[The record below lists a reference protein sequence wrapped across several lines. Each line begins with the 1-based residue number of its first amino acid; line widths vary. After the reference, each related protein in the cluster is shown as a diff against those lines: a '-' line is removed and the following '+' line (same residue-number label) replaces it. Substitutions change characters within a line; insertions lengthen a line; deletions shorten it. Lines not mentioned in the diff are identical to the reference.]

1 MINLDYPNI
10 LDLCKVYLAPKR
22 TESASFLIWYLENYY
37 RLDSLEAVDSVCDQR
52 GDKGV
57 DGIYVNDNDNTIDIF
72 QCKLSQTKE
81 STIGDT
87 ALKEFYGTLSQFKS
101 QASLQ
106 NLIDSGGKADVV
118 RLVKRLDLVNKVG
131 TYEIRGIFISNTD
144 IDSNGDSYL
153 KVTPLITFVG
163 KSKLS
168 ETYILD
174 ERPTSIPTPAKFD
187 ISGFTV
193 SQYIVNTKTKA
204 LIAPVKAKELVKL
217 KGIADQSLFA
227 FNVRGPLGRTQVNK
241 DIENSIKNP
250 STHKLFPLFHN
261 GITIICGSINNT
273 PDKITIEDYYVVNG
287 CQSLNSLFENQAN
300 LTDGLRILTK
310 FVQVD
315 VSSELSKNITWY
327 SNNQNGIKPRD
338 SKSNN
343 SVQIR
348 LQNEFQ
354 ENYRGQYWFEIKRGE
369 KVGPGEVISNE
380 EAGLYLMSFDLKEPW
395 ATHRK
400 YQVFEDKYADLF
412 CRPEVSSDRI
422 VMCYVMIKAITSS
435 TEKIEN
441 KLFGKYALTERA
453 MLYML
458 RCILEK
464 DRLGRELIANPA
476 PYARSPKNRRHFST
490 CIIRIVNDI
499 VVDLNAEVKE
509 LGADFDYRGRLRDSD
524 WVRKLSKEVVNSY
537 LKLVQR
543 KRIGSFESEWRSKIK
558 LQSQQS
564 SQC

>member
-10 LDLCKVYLAPKR
+10 LDLCKRHLAPKR

-37 RLDSLEAVDSVCDQR
+37 RLDSLEAIDSVCDQR

-72 QCKLSQTKE
+72 QCKLSQSKE

-101 QASLQ
+101 QASVQ
-106 NLIDSGGKADVV
+106 NLIDSGGEAHVV
-118 RLVKRLDLVNKVG
+118 RLIKRLDLVNKVG

-144 IDSNGDSYL
+144 LDSNGDSYL
-153 KVTPLITFVG
+153 KVTPLITFIG
-163 KSKLS
+163 KSKLG
-168 ETYILD
+168 ETYIAD
-174 ERPTSIPTPAKFD
+174 ERPTSIPSSAKFD

-193 SQYIVNTKTKA
+193 SQYIVDTKTKA
-204 LIAPVKAKELVKL
+204 MIAPVKAKELVKL

-261 GITIICGSINNT
+261 GITIICGSIKDT

-287 CQSLNSLFENQAN
+287 CQSLNSLYDNQAR

-315 VSSELSKNITWY
+315 VSSGLSRNITWY

-343 SVQIR
+343 PIQIR

-354 ENYRGQYWFEIKRGE
+354 ASYRGQYWFEIKRGE
-369 KVGPGEVISNE
+369 KGGTGEVISNE

-412 CRPEVSSDRI
+412 CRPEVSADRI
-422 VMCYVMIKAITSS
+422 IMCCVMMKAITSS

-458 RCILEK
+458 RCILEN
-464 DRLGRELIANPA
+464 DSLGRELIANPS
-476 PYARSPKNRRHFST
+476 PYVKSEKDREYFAT
-490 CIIRIVNDI
+490 CISRIVNDI

-509 LGADFDYRGRLRDSD
+509 LGPDFDYRGKLRDPD
-524 WVRKLSKEVVNSY
+524 WVKNLSKDVVSSY

-543 KRIGSFESEWRSKIK
+543 DRIPSFESEWRNRTK
-558 LQSQQS
+558 LRPRQS
-564 SQC
+564 S